1 MDAAGTSF
9 LRPPESL
16 FHDNTAGWFLLGAD
30 VQIQEH
36 MATGRFT
43 SEADVLRQ
51 ALIALQWRESELA
64 AVRAGVEDMDAGRH
78 YPFAEVDAEVR
89 SRFGFVEDR

>member
-1 MDAAGTSF
+1 MTID
-9 LRPPESL
+9 LP
-16 FHDNTAGWFLLGAD
+16 AD
-30 VQIQEH
+30 LTRQIQEH

-51 ALIALQWRESELA
+51 ALIALQCRERELA

-78 YPFAEVDAEVR
+78 YPFVEVDAEVR
-89 SRFGFVEDR
+89 SRFDFVEDR